1 MTTLPRTL
9 LLSAYR
15 ADSHAWWADWLQ
27 QALTDRHWEVLE
39 LPGRWFNWRIRGN
52 PLSWLD
58 QIENAVDGADQ
69 VLATSMVDLATLRGL
84 CPSLA
89 QLPTLL
95 YFHENQFAYPQTAQ
109 QRNSIE
115 PQMIQLYAGLAADR
129 LLFNSAWN
137 QQSYLDGVERLLA
150 RFPDEVPTGI
160 PARLAARCSVI
171 PVPIENLR
179 PADGAPPRDQKL
191 IVWNH
196 RWEHDKAPER
206 FAKALFALAD
216 QGVEFRLALLGPRP
230 KAKPPALESIEAQ
243 LEERIVAN
251 ERLPRAEYVALLQRA
266 GIVISTAEHE
276 FQGLAMLEA
285 VSAGATPLAP
295 DHLVYPSQYPAH
307 CLYPARDDA
316 ALADRLKQW
325 LCNGPPPAPS
335 VSAWLAEPLTAQW
348 AAALQI

>member
-1 MTTLPRTL
+1 MTRLPQTL

-15 ADSHAWWADWLQ
+15 SDSHAWWADWLQ
-27 QALTDRHWEVLE
+27 RTLTDRRWQTLE

-58 QIENAVDGADQ
+58 QIEEAIRGVDQ

-84 CPSLA
+84 CPALA

-95 YFHENQFAYPQTAQ
+95 YFHENQFAYPQTTR
-109 QRNSIE
+109 QRKSIE

-129 LLFNSAWN
+129 LIFNSAWN
-137 QQSYLDGVERLLA
+137 QQSYLEGVEQLLM

-160 PARLAARCSVI
+160 AGRLAEHCSVL
-171 PVPIENLR
+171 PVPIEDLR
-179 PADGAPPRDQKL
+179 PTNSMQPRDQRL

-206 FAKALFALAD
+206 FAASLFALAE
-216 QGVEFRLALLGPRP
+216 QGLEFRLALLGPRP
-230 KAKPPALESIEAQ
+230 KAKPHALASIEAR
-243 LEERIVAN
+243 LSERIIAN
-251 ERLPRAEYVALLQRA
+251 GRLPRADYVALLQRA

-295 DHLVYPSQYPAH
+295 DHLVYPSQYPEH
-307 CLYPARDDA
+307 CLYPAGDDA
-316 ALADRLKQW
+316 ALVERLGTW
-325 LCNGPPPAPS
+325 LRNGPPPAPP
-335 VSAWLAEPLTAQW
+335 VNAWLTETLTAQW
-348 AAALQI
+348 AAALQT